1 MKNPKYMYD
10 SYLKEFETTVKKA
23 NSKFIVLEDTI
34 IYPTSGGQPHD
45 TATLMREN
53 GDEFK
58 VVFSGKFNG
67 ELSNE
72 IDREGLKE
80 DDKVKII
87 LDWDRRYKHMRYHT
101 AAHIISGILHKQ
113 AGALITGN
121 QISEEKLRIDFNLD
135 NFDREELQ
143 KYIDF
148 ANEEIKKDIEV
159 KAYFKPKEEAMKL
172 PGLIKL
178 ANAAPPD
185 LDILRIVEIP
195 GVDLCADGGTHV
207 RSTKEVGRV
216 ELVKV
221 ENKGKNN
228 RRMYVKIPENS
239 LIG

>member
-10 SYLKEFETTVKKA
+10 SYLKEFDTVVKSV
-23 NSKFIVLEDTI
+23 NNDKFIVLEDTI

-45 TATLMREN
+45 TGKLIRKDGEIFNVIFA
-53 GDEFK
+53 
-58 VVFSGKFNG
+58 GKFNG
-67 ELSNE
+67 EISNE
-72 IDREGLKE
+72 VDKPGLKVR
-80 DDKVKII
+80 DSVKIV

-101 AAHIISGILHKQ
+101 AAHIISGVLHEQ
-113 AGALITGN
+113 TGALITGN

-143 KYIDF
+143 KYIDISNKE
-148 ANEEIKKDIEV
+148 AEKDIEV

-178 ANAAPPD
+178 ANTAPPD

-207 RSTKEVGRV
+207 HSTKEVGKL
-216 ELVKV
+216 EILKI

-228 RRMYVKIPENS
+228 RRMYVVIS
-239 LIG
+239 D